1 MSDRTHF
8 GDYQRGIYAAG
19 LKGQLS
25 ELPLRLDDLERLAAE
40 KMTPDAYW
48 YVAGGA
54 GEGTMRANR
63 EAFDRFRLVPR
74 MLTDVSRRDLG
85 TTVLGQRLPVPLLL
99 APIGVQGIVHPE
111 GELATAAA
119 AAEVGVPMILS
130 TVSSKPMEAVAE
142 TLQETPRWFQLYW
155 PSDDAVARSF
165 LQRAEAAG
173 YSAIMV
179 TLDTKMLAWRERDLE
194 RAYLPFLRGEGLA
207 NYVTDPIFRE
217 GLEAPPEQ
225 DMWPAVRRWGRIFS
239 SPEKTWD
246 DLARLREWTRL
257 PIVLKGILHPEDAL
271 RAVAAGVDGI
281 VVSNHGGRQVDG
293 SIAALDALPEVVDA
307 VAGRID
313 VLFDSGLRCG
323 SDVLK
328 AIALGADAVLL
339 GRPYIWGLATAGAAG
354 VAEVLRRLLAD
365 IDLSLALCG
374 FSRLDQ
380 LNRSVL
386 RSRP

>member
-19 LKGQLS
+19 LKGQLP